1 LYVFAFCRKV
11 FYHFFL
17 EIFVRPGW
25 LRGCIPEEI
34 LLGSLSLLP
43 TNQNA
48 CSRLSPYRIMKG
60 ALRSNSFTNIRTFLP
75 PSGLEIA
82 TAGKEYLRRINR
94 RPFWNCS
101 RHVHPHQASAFPNRP
116 TSGQRVRTAHDISFN
131 SSVQHSIRESNMI
144 CDRFCSLS
152 CPCWSNSACDL

>member
-1 LYVFAFCRKV
+1 LYVFVFCSVLSRLFGNLRSSGV
-11 FYHFFL
+11 AT
-17 EIFVRPGW
+17 W
-25 LRGCIPEEI
+25 LPEEI

-48 CSRLSPYRIMKG
+48 CGGPSPYRIMKG
-60 ALRSNSFTNIRTFLP
+60 ALRTNSFTNIHTFLP

-82 TAGKEYLRRINR
+82 TVGKEYLRRINR

-101 RHVHPHQASAFPNRP
+101 RRGHPHQASAFPNRP
-116 TSGQRVRTAHDISFN
+116 TSGRVRTTYDISFN
-131 SSVQHSIRESNMI
+131 RSVQHSIRKSDVF